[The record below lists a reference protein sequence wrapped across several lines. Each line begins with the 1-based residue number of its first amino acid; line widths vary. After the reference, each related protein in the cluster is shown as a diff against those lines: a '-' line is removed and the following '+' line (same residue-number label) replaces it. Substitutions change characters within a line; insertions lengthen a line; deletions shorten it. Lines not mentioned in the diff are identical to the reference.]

1 MKPAKYKRAAGTG
14 PEKAEK
20 RARIGF
26 VGKEGKQGPRGERG
40 PPGPVGPPGATGTF
54 EGDKDIFVQ
63 VSGDQTIAGEKTFTD
78 SLIVRDG
85 IELKGSDL
93 QITSGNTLVGR
104 INYGNNKVHVRGEG
118 TNTSVRLFPDG
129 TGKVELDGAV
139 LMRGNVD
146 MSNNE
151 IINASS
157 VDADTLTLTSALG
170 VSYGGTGA
178 TNLDGLVQTSGDQT
192 IAGNKTFSGTLAL
205 TSALDVSYGG
215 TGATTLDGFVQT
227 SGDQTIAG
235 NKTFSGDVTVDSMTV
250 SSTSN
255 SINVGSVAVGEGSLF
270 LIDGVSS
277 TVGTVQANKAVTVDS
292 NKDVTGFRDITCTG
306 DITSSSLSL
315 SDNIEIGGDLTRNSI
330 PLFAAE
336 SYAETTNTNFKTTAG
351 GGNEWGNGVYLQRAS
366 NATLSKEASYKVTTG
381 SELLLVRAS
390 NNVAGSDRVFNAS
403 LSNVAYAGIYRL
415 QWTLHFE
422 NDRLTTNPNSV
433 EVGIQA
439 ALADADGELASQS
452 LIGKFRDCQSLLTR
466 TGSQS
471 ILQLDF
477 LVELSSTTS
486 YVILKLYARNPS
498 NSGNVFAS
506 SDLITDSNYTVRRL
520 DISYTYMGPLDT

>member
-178 TNLDGLVQTSGDQT
+178 TNLDGL
-192 IAGNKTFSGTLAL
+192 
-205 TSALDVSYGG
+205 
-215 TGATTLDGFVQT
+215 VQT